1 MISQP
6 IKWQQND
13 DNDIPTDEMTNI
25 TANNEI
31 ADYEISTTK

>member
-6 IKWQQND
+6 IKQQQND
-13 DNDIPTDEMTNI
+13 DNDIPTDEMAKF

-31 ADYEISTTK
+31 PDYEISTTK